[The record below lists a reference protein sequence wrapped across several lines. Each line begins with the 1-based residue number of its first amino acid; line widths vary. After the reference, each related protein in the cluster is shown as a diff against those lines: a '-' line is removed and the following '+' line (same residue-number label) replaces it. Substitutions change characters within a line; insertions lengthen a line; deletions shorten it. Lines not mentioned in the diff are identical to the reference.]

1 MNVAVWN
8 ILRTPGTVTYSS
20 HESSEHY
27 AEWKESDTKSIHLY
41 EIPEQTYLQGEK
53 HISGPQRPGYREEEI
68 HVNGSGVFGAL
79 QKFSTSSLW
88 WYAFAKT
95 HWTVHLPLV
104 NSILWK
110 SDLNRSEFLKST
122 CDLDLS
128 PWAMWKHISWELPF
142 SFCPHKASVLSS
154 CLVGW
159 SVYSGK
165 PNALSTLLNFGK
177 LNALSTLLNHV
188 WLWTVNSRP
197 QFYQMVKV
205 KKKFYYH
212 LGLWSSTVNKHINKV
227 Q

>member
-1 MNVAVWN
+1 M
-8 ILRTPGTVTYSS
+8 
-20 HESSEHY
+20 
-27 AEWKESDTKSIHLY
+27 
-41 EIPEQTYLQGEK
+41 
-53 HISGPQRPGYREEEI
+53 SGPQRPGYMEEEI

-88 WYAFAKT
+88 WYAFVKT

-104 NSILWK
+104 NSIVWN
-110 SDLNRSEFLKST
+110 SDLNWSEFLKST

-128 PWAMWKHISWELPF
+128 PWAMWKHISWELPL
-142 SFCPHKASVLSS
+142 SFCPHKAGVLSS

-165 PNALSTLLNFGK
+165 PNALSTLLN
-177 LNALSTLLNHV
+177 HM
-188 WLWTVNSRP
+188 WLWTLNSRP

-205 KKKFYYH
+205 KKRNSIIIWAPDLPLSISISTKF
-212 LGLWSSTVNKHINKV
+212 SKHIEYSPSKRCLWLLC